1 MTLPI
6 ISKPSPNHSA
16 RPDGAKITAIILHA
30 DAGKSEFGTIA
41 WLRNPQ
47 SKVSYHYLVGRHGV
61 IYQLVQDARR
71 AWHAG
76 PSSFDGVPNCNN
88 YSIGVAFAND
98 QAGEAFPDEQI
109 DTGIQLVADLC
120 RTHGIPVTRITTHA
134 AIALPE
140 GRKRDPGSRFPLG
153 GFLSRVGAI
162 LAETQ

>member
-16 RPDGAKITAIILHA
+16 RPDGTKISAIILHA
-30 DAGKSEFGTIA
+30 DAGKSELGTIA
-41 WLRNPQ
+41 WLLNPQ

-88 YSIGVAFAND
+88 YSIGVSFAND
-98 QAGEAFPDEQI
+98 QAGEAFPAAQVEA
-109 DTGIQLVADLC
+109 GAVLVADLC
-120 RTHGIPVTRITTHA
+120 RTHGIPAARIATHA
-134 AIALPE
+134 AIAVPE
-140 GRKRDPGSRFPLG
+140 GRKRDPGPKFPLG
-153 GFLSRVGAI
+153 PFIARVCE
-162 LAETQ
+162 LLP